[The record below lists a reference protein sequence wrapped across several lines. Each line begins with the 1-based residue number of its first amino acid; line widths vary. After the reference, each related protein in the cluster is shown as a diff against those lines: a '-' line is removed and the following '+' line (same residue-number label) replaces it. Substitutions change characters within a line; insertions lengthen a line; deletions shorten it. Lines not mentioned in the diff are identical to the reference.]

1 MAVPRRGC
9 RGEVGCTCCLSQALV
24 AASRDPVDS
33 TLTNQHAIP
42 VAVEAVALLDR
53 MPIGFQ
59 NIFTSRK
66 G

>member
-1 MAVPRRGC
+1 MAVSRRGC
-9 RGEVGCTCCLSQALV
+9 RGEVGFTGRLTQALV
-24 AASRDPVDS
+24 ATSRDRVDPP
-33 TLTNQHAIP
+33 LTNQHAIP
-42 VAVEAVALLDR
+42 VAVEAVAFPDR